1 MEWSDEFHLQYP
13 DHAYSGGFSFSSVL
27 LDNNGVGKIMQDKN
41 VIDCEKRILGSY
53 EGVYLKY
60 NMLASGLYNQRI
72 YLFCPDIYRV
82 ITVYIGDDVSKEEA
96 VKVAESLE
104 ITENE
109 AMMETAD
116 LYTWSELTTSE
127 ETSEIEMLTSV
138 KDDKLPVYQIGDE
151 FIISTTGEDNT
162 GNCIDDNKISVCVN
176 SVQIA
181 DNLQMLAQDRIPEKW
196 LPEIDADGNLIDTT
210 LSYVKSGD
218 GIDSV
223 DQVVKTE
230 SVKQKLIYA
239 TVTYTNKS
247 DEEINHIVYLGTL
260 MLLKHEN
267 GIYEIYDSTDQSG
280 NGFDRIIWD
289 DVAKTPE
296 MQYYSVS
303 KNYGN
308 GGNYIS
314 SLKPDKSIQ
323 VNMAWI
329 VTENDLDHLY
339 LNLNSDGAAYQ
350 FSDSILETGLV
361 DISQ

>member
-1 MEWSDEFHLQYP
+1 M
-13 DHAYSGGFSFSSVL
+13 
-27 LDNNGVGKIMQDKN
+27 KK
-41 VIDCEKRILGSY
+41 
-53 EGVYLKY
+53 
-60 NMLASGLYNQRI
+60 
-72 YLFCPDIYRV
+72 
-82 ITVYIGDDVSKEEA
+82 
-96 VKVAESLE
+96 
-104 ITENE
+104 
-109 AMMETAD
+109 
-116 LYTWSELTTSE
+116 
-127 ETSEIEMLTSV
+127 
-138 KDDKLPVYQIGDE
+138 
-151 FIISTTGEDNT
+151 
-162 GNCIDDNKISVCVN
+162 
-176 SVQIA
+176 
-181 DNLQMLAQDRIPEKW
+181 
-196 LPEIDADGNLIDTT
+196 
-210 LSYVKSGD
+210 
-218 GIDSV
+218 
-223 DQVVKTE
+223 
-230 SVKQKLIYA
+230 KLIYA

>member
-1 MEWSDEFHLQYP
+1 M
-13 DHAYSGGFSFSSVL
+13 
-27 LDNNGVGKIMQDKN
+27 
-41 VIDCEKRILGSY
+41 
-53 EGVYLKY
+53 
-60 NMLASGLYNQRI
+60 
-72 YLFCPDIYRV
+72 
-82 ITVYIGDDVSKEEA
+82 
-96 VKVAESLE
+96 
-104 ITENE
+104 
-109 AMMETAD
+109 
-116 LYTWSELTTSE
+116 
-127 ETSEIEMLTSV
+127 
-138 KDDKLPVYQIGDE
+138 
-151 FIISTTGEDNT
+151 
-162 GNCIDDNKISVCVN
+162 N